1 MNETRIFMTGSK
13 DNVLKLLLNDTE
25 IMTLKEWIINDTPTL
40 TMCLES
46 TKNEITLFRSHIS
59 YIQYG

>member
-46 TKNEITLFRSHIS
+46 TKNEITLFRPHIS